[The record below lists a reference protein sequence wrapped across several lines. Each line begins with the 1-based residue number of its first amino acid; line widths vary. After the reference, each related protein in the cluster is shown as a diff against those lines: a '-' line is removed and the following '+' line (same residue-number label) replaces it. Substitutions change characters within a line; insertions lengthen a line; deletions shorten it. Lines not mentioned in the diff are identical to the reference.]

1 MLRGTRVKRRAGGDH
16 APRPAT
22 IWKRSTVSDPDDEEQ
37 PMFDSLD
44 AMCTAFGFDDMTKE
58 KIRLAMEMTARR
70 EPGDPV
76 Q

>member
-1 MLRGTRVKRRAGGDH
+1 
-16 APRPAT
+16 
-22 IWKRSTVSDPDDEEQ
+22 
-37 PMFDSLD
+37 MFDSLD